1 MSNLTEIDFEG
12 AQKALEQAV
21 PTKNTRRKQA
31 FEKLLPMIESALT
44 RKVPQKQVVAILAG
58 FGLKLSAGTF
68 KSLLKEAQSNRA
80 EGGVQ

>member
-1 MSNLTEIDFEG
+1 MSDHHVDIEG
-12 AQKALEQAV
+12 AMRALEQAE

-31 FEKLLPMIESALT
+31 FTELLPMIEGALA
-44 RKVPQKQVVAILAG
+44 RKVPQKQVMAILAG